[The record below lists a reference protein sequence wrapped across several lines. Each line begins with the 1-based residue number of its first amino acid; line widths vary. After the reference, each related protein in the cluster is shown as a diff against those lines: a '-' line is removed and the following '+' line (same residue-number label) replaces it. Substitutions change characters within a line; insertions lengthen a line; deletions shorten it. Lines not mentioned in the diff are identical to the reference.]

1 MTEPLDLAAAL
12 DALTLPLPPGRLACG
27 DDDGKGPVLWIS
39 DGPAPAGLWARLHRA
54 HPASGLWPLLLTP
67 LDHGDPD
74 YRPWLSGE
82 LYPGDASTPDLHDP
96 AALLNTWWKQS
107 AEDEDEDG
115 EDGED
120 GDGEGGDGEGDGGAP
135 SEDAEILDES
145 LAPYGRAFPG
155 TARAA
160 TLPDGAAGREARGL
174 ADVLGSFKDV
184 RLGLVRADS
193 GAHALAACGW
203 GGPVNHENDTA
214 KIAAVLADWERR
226 FGAQIVEVGF
236 ATLELS
242 VPVPPATLAEALP
255 LAAEHTA
262 FCPDL
267 VFQGAGTLTAYAE
280 QLVGTHQ
287 WSFWWD

>member
-12 DALTLPLPPGRLACG
+12 AALTVPLPPGRLAGG
-27 DDDGKGPVLWIS
+27 DDDGAEPVLWVS
-39 DGPAPAGLWARLHRA
+39 DAPAPAGLWARLHRA
-54 HPASGLWPLLLTP
+54 HPDSGLWPLLLTP

-82 LYPGDASTPDLHDP
+82 LYPGDAAVPGLYDP
-96 AALLNTWWKQS
+96 AALLATWWKQI

-115 EDGED
+115 DGED
-120 GDGEGGDGEGDGGAP
+120 GGP

-155 TARAA
+155 TAPAA
-160 TLPDGAAGREARGL
+160 TVPDGAAGREARAL

-193 GAHALAACGW
+193 GAHALAVCGW

-226 FGAQIVEVGF
+226 FGAQVVEVGF
-236 ATLELS
+236 ATLDLS

-267 VFQGAGTLTAYAE
+267 VFQGAETLTAYAE
-280 QLVGTHQ
+280 QLVGAHQ